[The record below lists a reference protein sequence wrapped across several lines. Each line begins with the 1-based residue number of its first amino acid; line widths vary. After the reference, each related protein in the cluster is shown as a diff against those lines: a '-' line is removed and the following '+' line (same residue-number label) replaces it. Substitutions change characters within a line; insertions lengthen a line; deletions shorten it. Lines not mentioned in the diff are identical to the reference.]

1 MTVVDTDRLVALASE
16 LVMRVREV
24 DPERNRTWLASL
36 TAEERFALLF
46 VLAAMVDPDVPLP
59 VLLGWTNALGVPGG

>member
-1 MTVVDTDRLVALASE
+1 MSGVDTDRLVQLASE

-24 DPERNRTWLASL
+24 DPERNRTWLLSL
-36 TAEERFALLF
+36 TGEERFALLF

-59 VLLGWTNALGVPGG
+59 VLLGWTNTLAVPGG